1 MKPLVSAKHILHE
14 PRANRQWHFTQV
26 GGVGSDTVRVQLVF
40 TNNHP
45 FGATERWVLVKSFTH
60 HHYREVPW
68 NPFSRGYSF
77 LDFHVDCFLDHETY
91 YCTVQFYRADEY
103 TVFMDT
109 VDARLLW
116 AYISRDGNELSRF
129 EREAE
134 AIKKNRKGVLPPRA
148 VNC

>member
-1 MKPLVSAKHILHE
+1 MQTPVSAKHILHE

-45 FGATERWVLVKSFTH
+45 FGERERWVLIKSFTH
-60 HHYREVPW
+60 HHHHEVPW

-77 LDFHVDCFLDHETY
+77 LDFRVNYFATYETY
-91 YCTVQFYRADEY
+91 YCTVEFLRSDEY

-116 AYISRDGNELSRF
+116 AYISREWADVERF
-129 EREAE
+129 DREVE
-134 AIKKNRKGVLPPRA
+134 AVKKNRKRMMPPQA